1 MKKRFLLF
9 FAIVFFFF
17 FSGSATAL
25 FFSDTHHNNIWLDS
39 HHPTHTW
46 SFDLDDEMLNW
57 GDISSGDV
65 IDSVFL
71 WFGTYDDRDGYESA
85 DILLNGFPAVA
96 NWEVDPGWWTLGNVS
111 EFIGNDHILDVIFD
125 RSFGDFGVSWVNLHG
140 HYTENSPEA
149 AAPVPEPTTLV
160 LMGVGLVG
168 VAGASRRKWIKRK

>member
-9 FAIVFFFF
+9 FAIIFFFF

-57 GDISSGDV
+57 GDINSGDV

-111 EFIGNDHILDVIFD
+111 MTIYWTSFSIDPLEILAF
-125 RSFGDFGVSWVNLHG
+125 
-140 HYTENSPEA
+140 P
-149 AAPVPEPTTLV
+149 
-160 LMGVGLVG
+160 GLTCTG
-168 VAGASRRKWIKRK
+168 IIQKTHRRQPRRFPNQPPWYLWA